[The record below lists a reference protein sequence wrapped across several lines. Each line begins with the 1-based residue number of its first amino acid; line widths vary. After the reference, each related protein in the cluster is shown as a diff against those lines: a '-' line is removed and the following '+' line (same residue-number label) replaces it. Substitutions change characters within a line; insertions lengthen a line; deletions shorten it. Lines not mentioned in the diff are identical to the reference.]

1 MNRVARLIL
10 IAAIAGY
17 GVTAQ
22 AAGRMPSDAGGEG
35 MTIAGIIECGQ
46 GYTSHELYDVK
57 ITLREVER
65 GARAWQ
71 LLQAASKDN
80 RPPQAQYDYLLAR
93 VKFEYEARGKPGDC
107 VHTLKRSHYTALSS
121 QGEIYPV
128 PDVTVPDPALSGPIH
143 SGETRDGWLAFE
155 VKKSD
160 AKPLMTFSVDDSG
173 AVQHAGKLWF
183 KLFE

>member
-10 IAAIAGY
+10 IAGIAGY
-17 GVTAQ
+17 SAFAL
-22 AAGRMPSDAGGEG
+22 AAGRSPSDAGGEG
-35 MTIAGIIECGQ
+35 VTIAGIIECGQ

-57 ITLREVER
+57 ITLQEVER
-65 GARAWQ
+65 GAKAWQ

-80 RPPQAQYDYLLAR
+80 RPPQAQYDYVLVR
-93 VKFEYEARGKPGDC
+93 VKFEYEARGRPGDC

-121 QGEIYPV
+121 QAEIYPT
-128 PDVTVPDPALSGPIH
+128 PDVTVPEPALSGPIH

-155 VKKSD
+155 VARTD

-183 KLFE
+183 KLFK